1 MAKKNHAK
9 LKILYVKD
17 ILEEH
22 TERANA
28 VTMREI
34 LSLLYERGVPAE
46 RKSVSDDLKM
56 LAVYGLPIGK
66 KRCGRAT
73 GYFLKKSP

>member
-1 MAKKNHAK
+1 MAKKNNAK
-9 LKILYVKD
+9 LKILYVRD
-17 ILEEH
+17 ILEAHAESK
-22 TERANA
+22 RA

-34 LSLLYERGVPAE
+34 LEQLYERGIPAE
-46 RKSVSDDLKM
+46 RKSVSDDLRL

-66 KRCGRAT
+66 TRCGRAT

>member
-1 MAKKNHAK
+1 MAKMIRTK

-22 TERANA
+22 AKEARA
-28 VTMREI
+28 VTMRE
-34 LSLLYERGVPAE
+34 LLGLLYERGVPAE
-46 RKSVSDDLKM
+46 RKSVSDDLKL
-56 LAVYGLPIGK
+56 LAAYGLPIGK

-73 GYFLKKSP
+73 GYYLKNSR

>member
-1 MAKKNHAK
+1 MAKKIHAK

-22 TERANA
+22 GT

-34 LSLLYERGVPAE
+34 LERLSDRGVPAE
-46 RKSVSDDLKM
+46 RKSVSDDIRL
-56 LAVYGLPIGK
+56 LRAYGLPVAK

-73 GYFLKKSP
+73 AYFLKKTP

>member
-1 MAKKNHAK
+1 MAKKSPAK

-22 TERANA
+22 RT

-34 LSLLYERGVPAE
+34 LERLSDRGIPAE
-46 RKSVSDDLKM
+46 RKSVSDDLR
-56 LAVYGLPIGK
+56 LLRAYGLPVCK
-66 KRCGRAT
+66 KRSGRAT
-73 GYFLKKSP
+73 AYFLKKTP

>member
-1 MAKKNHAK
+1 MAKKMHAK

-22 TERANA
+22 TDRSCAL
-28 VTMREI
+28 TMRE
-34 LSLLYERGVPAE
+34 LLEQLYERGIPAE
-46 RKSVSDDLKM
+46 RKSVSDDLR
-56 LAVYGLPIGK
+56 LLTLYGLPVGK

-73 GYFLKKSP
+73 GYFLEKNP